1 MTETKKLTLTA
12 KLALLDEQINWFYSD
27 DFQLERATKNYQSAI
42 ALAKDI
48 EQDLANLK
56 NEIEVLSQDF
66 SK

>member
-1 MTETKKLTLTA
+1 MTETKKLTLTE
-12 KLALLDEQINWFYSD
+12 KLTSLDEQIDWFYSN
-27 DFQLERATKNYQSAI
+27 DFQLEHATENYKSAI
-42 ALAKDI
+42 TLAKDI

>member
-1 MTETKKLTLTA
+1 MTETKKLTLTD
-12 KLALLDEQINWFYSD
+12 KLTSLDKQIDWFYSN
-27 DFQLERATKNYQSAI
+27 DFQLEHATENYKSAI
-42 ALAKDI
+42 TLAKDI